1 MPSTAN
7 QTTIKLYGTNTA
19 NRVPTTNTLSQ
30 RELFINTYNAY
41 NVSSVAIT
49 SGGTNYTSNDIGK
62 VCTVTFTGGTQLQP
76 LRIVVQAVT
85 SGAISQIAVVDYGE
99 FTVPPGTLLGT
110 INVPSSSGSGA
121 TTTVTF
127 FANPSI
133 EVGGGLY
140 VGDATEGP
148 GEVVQVTG
156 SLAPQDHNAVNIT
169 GGNIS
174 GVNLT
179 GVTIASSAS
188 APAVFTNPTINNP
201 TIVGGT
207 ITGATISGGT
217 VGTQGSPVPSAYIT
231 ALSVPNTT
239 PPAGIQ
245 GVLVLGAD
253 GVVYVTNNPTI
264 NSLTTTT
271 NITVRGALAVGSTI
285 TPGSLGTIKGQGDV
299 TAFATS

>member
-7 QTTIKLYGTNTA
+7 QTTIKLYGTNTV
-19 NRVPTTNTLSQ
+19 NRVPTANTLSA
-30 RELFINTYNAY
+30 RELFINTYNSY
-41 NVSSVAIT
+41 NVSTATIT
-49 SGGTNYTSNDIGK
+49 SGGTNYSSNDIGK
-62 VCTVTFTGGTQLQP
+62 VCTVTFSGGTQVQP
-76 LRIVVQAVT
+76 LRIVIQAVT
-85 SGAISQIAVVDYGE
+85 SGVITQIGVVDYGE
-99 FTVPPGTLLGT
+99 FTTPPGTLLGT
-110 INVPSSSGSGA
+110 INVPSTSGSGA

-127 FANPSI
+127 FTNPTI

-140 VGDATEGP
+140 VGDSTDAP

-156 SLAPQDHNAVNIT
+156 SLAAQDHNAVNIT

-179 GVTIASSAS
+179 GVTIASSSS
-188 APAVFTNPTINNP
+188 APAVLTNPTINNP
-201 TIVGGT
+201 TITGGT
-207 ITGATISGGT
+207 ISGATITGGS
-217 VGTQGSPVPSAYIT
+217 VGTSGSFLPSAYIT
-231 ALSVPNTT
+231 ALHVPNTT

-253 GVVYVTNNPTI
+253 GIVYVTNNPTI
-264 NSLTTTT
+264 NSLTTTS

-285 TPGSLGTIKGQGDV
+285 NPGSLGTIKGQGDV